1 MTTGNHR
8 LPLWPCLA
16 ILVLQGGATGRA
28 AAAEP
33 GRPPAPAMG
42 QLNVE
47 GGAVEQL
54 TLRKMRTDEQ
64 FDATDPLILH
74 RPGSRVSIPAG
85 KYLLQRITLHGGYL
99 CYVPFQVIGPSNV
112 VLRGP
117 ELLTISPD
125 KPCLLK
131 VGAPLTTTLL
141 VSRHGRVIHLA
152 YRLLDAE
159 GRMYTKEKRGEPP
172 RFKVLYDGREI
183 ASGSFEYG

>member
-131 VGAPLTTTLL
+131 VGI
-141 VSRHGRVIHLA
+141 R
-152 YRLLDAE
+152 
-159 GRMYTKEKRGEPP
+159 
-172 RFKVLYDGREI
+172 
-183 ASGSFEYG
+183 